1 MADYIPV
8 RAVLE
13 GWVTALT
20 TLPTQWVDYPKDLPY
35 NERGWCDLSISGDL
49 TVGRDEVN
57 DEYDAT
63 AAPEVSVRTFQETA
77 STFVFGVKIQ
87 TYIAKANADAEYY
100 AKEIREQ
107 ISLPKISAEVLRG
120 GGLAVATILADV
132 PVGVGVATQDGRP
145 ISIHQFD
152 IMMNTTSRREDTPG
166 TWIETV
172 ADVDLEVPA
181 GNVVATFDIDV

>member
-1 MADYIPV
+1 MADFIPY
-8 RAVLE
+8 RTALA
-13 GWVTALT
+13 GWVTALCG
-20 TLPTQWVDYPKDLPY
+20 LPTQWADYPKDIAY

-57 DEYDAT
+57 DEYDST
-63 AAPEVSVRTFQETA
+63 EPDPTVSVRTYQEGA
-77 STFVFGVKIQ
+77 RTFTFGIKIM
-87 TYIAKANADAEYY
+87 TWIAKANLDAEFY
-100 AKEIREQ
+100 AREIRDQ
-107 ISLPKISAEVLRG
+107 LALPKLSQARLQAA
-120 GGLAVATILADV
+120 GLAVAHILADV
-132 PVGVGVATQDGRP
+132 PVVTQQDGRP
-145 ISIHQFD
+145 VSVHQLD